1 MWIIANAVDKLFD
14 VIYYLVLIRIL
25 LSWFIQDPRNKWFG
39 ILVQLTEP
47 ILAPFRMLLQ
57 RFIPSMRIDFSPILA
72 IIVLNAL
79 RSVVINLLLTF
90 A

>member
-1 MWIIANAVDKLFD
+1 MWLIANAVDKLFD

-25 LSWFIQDPRNKWFG
+25 LSWFVRDDRNKWYG
-39 ILVQLTEP
+39 MLIQLTEP

-57 RFIPSMRIDFSPILA
+57 RFIPSMRVDFSPIVA

-79 RSVVINLLLTF
+79 RGLIINLLLTF
-90 A
+90 V